1 MRWLKLTLQTTSKE
15 VDMKYIM
22 LLLMVATTATQA
34 AVDLPEVVTPDYR
47 EAKGNIYQIH
57 DNKAYKV
64 IVVDGEYLTSNE
76 WFPLDETG
84 YTKEH
89 VQKVKE
95 RQAKY
100 ANQFIK
106 KNRGY

>member
-1 MRWLKLTLQTTSKE
+1 M
-15 VDMKYIM
+15 VIM
-22 LLLMVATTATQA
+22 SSSQA
-34 AVDLPEVVTPDYR
+34 ANINSPDYR
-47 EAKGNIYQIH
+47 TAKGNVYQIYN
-57 DNKAYKV
+57 NKAYKV

-89 VQKVKE
+89 VQMVKE

>member
-1 MRWLKLTLQTTSKE
+1 
-15 VDMKYIM
+15 MKYIM
-22 LLLMVATTATQA
+22 LLLMVATTATKA
-34 AVDLPEVVTPDYR
+34 AFDIPEVSAPDYR
-47 EAKGNIYQIH
+47 TAKGNVYQIH

-100 ANQFIK
+100 ANQYIK

>member
-1 MRWLKLTLQTTSKE
+1 MSKE

-22 LLLMVATTATQA
+22 LLLATVLLSTTTAQA
-34 AVDLPEVVTPDYR
+34 AFDIPEYR
-47 EAKGNIYQIH
+47 TAKGNVYQIH

-64 IVVDGEYLTSNE
+64 VVVDGEYLTSNE

-100 ANQFIK
+100 VNDFIK

>member
-1 MRWLKLTLQTTSKE
+1 
-15 VDMKYIM
+15 MKYIM
-22 LLLMVATTATQA
+22 LLLLVVTSSSQA
-34 AVDLPEVVTPDYR
+34 AFDAPEYR
-47 EAKGNIYQIH
+47 TAKGNVYQIH

-64 IVVDGEYLTSNE
+64 IVVDGAYLTSNE

-106 KNRGY
+106 QNRGY

>member
-1 MRWLKLTLQTTSKE
+1 
-15 VDMKYIM
+15 MKFVM
-22 LLLMVATTATQA
+22 LLLLSATTAQA
-34 AVDLPEVVTPDYR
+34 AFDAPNYR
-47 EAKGNIYQIH
+47 TAKGNVYQIH

>member
-1 MRWLKLTLQTTSKE
+1 
-15 VDMKYIM
+15 MKYIM
-22 LLLMVATTATQA
+22 LLLMVATTTTQA
-34 AVDLPEVVTPDYR
+34 ANISYPEVVTPDYR
-47 EAKGNIYQIH
+47 TAKGNVYQIH

-95 RQAKY
+95 KQAKY

-106 KNRGY
+106 QNRGY

>member
-1 MRWLKLTLQTTSKE
+1 
-15 VDMKYIM
+15 MKYIM
-22 LLLMVATTATQA
+22 LLLLVVTSSSQA
-34 AVDLPEVVTPDYR
+34 ANINSPDYR
-47 EAKGNIYQIH
+47 TDKGNVYQIH

-84 YTKEH
+84 HTKEYA
-89 VQKVKE
+89 QKVKE
-95 RQAKY
+95 RQARY

-106 KNRGY
+106 QNRGY

>member
-1 MRWLKLTLQTTSKE
+1 
-15 VDMKYIM
+15 MKYIM
-22 LLLMVATTATQA
+22 LLLGTILLSTTSTQA
-34 AVDLPEVVTPDYR
+34 AFDVPEVVTQDYR
-47 EAKGNIYQIH
+47 IAKGNVYQIH

-89 VQKVKE
+89 VRKVKG
-95 RQAKY
+95 RQARY
-100 ANQFIK
+100 AKREF
-106 KNRGY
+106 KNASNK

>member
-1 MRWLKLTLQTTSKE
+1 
-15 VDMKYIM
+15 MKYIV
-22 LLLMVATTATQA
+22 LLLSTLLTTTVTQA
-34 AVDLPEVVTPDYR
+34 ANITSPEYR
-47 EAKGNIYQIH
+47 TAKGNVYQIH

-95 RQAKY
+95 RQARY

>member
-1 MRWLKLTLQTTSKE
+1 
-15 VDMKYIM
+15 M
-22 LLLMVATTATQA
+22 LLLLSVISAQAIAHNAQEVA
-34 AVDLPEVVTPDYR
+34 VPDYR
-47 EAKGNIYQIH
+47 SAKGNVYQIH

-100 ANQFIK
+100 ANDFIR

>member
-1 MRWLKLTLQTTSKE
+1 
-15 VDMKYIM
+15 M
-22 LLLMVATTATQA
+22 LLLIVATTATQA
-34 AVDLPEVVTPDYR
+34 AVGLPYYR
-47 EAKGNIYQIH
+47 EAKGNVYQIH

-95 RQAKY
+95 RQARH
-100 ANQFIK
+100 ANSFIK

>member
-1 MRWLKLTLQTTSKE
+1 
-15 VDMKYIM
+15 MKYIM

-34 AVDLPEVVTPDYR
+34 ANINSADYR
-47 EAKGNIYQIH
+47 TAKGNMYQIH

-64 IVVDGEYLTSNE
+64 ITVDGEYLTSNE

-89 VQKVKE
+89 VQMVKE
-95 RQAKY
+95 RQAKH
-100 ANQFIK
+100 ANDFIR

>member
-1 MRWLKLTLQTTSKE
+1 
-15 VDMKYIM
+15 MKY
-22 LLLMVATTATQA
+22 LLI
-34 AVDLPEVVTPDYR
+34 AVLLSTPCLTNADDDPIHAPVYLTH
-47 EAKGNIYQIH
+47 GNHIYQIH

-64 IVVDGEYLTSNE
+64 EIVDNKWYTTNQ
-76 WFPLDETG
+76 WFPLDQYG
-84 YTKEH
+84 YTEEH

-95 RQAKY
+95 RQAKK

>member
-1 MRWLKLTLQTTSKE
+1 
-15 VDMKYIM
+15 MKYVM
-22 LLLMVATTATQA
+22 LLLLSALSTQA
-34 AVDLPEVVTPDYR
+34 VAYDVPEAVTQDYGTPDYR
-47 EAKGNIYQIH
+47 TAKGNVYQIH

-89 VQKVKE
+89 VQMVKE

-100 ANQFIK
+100 AK
-106 KNRGY
+106 KEFKNASNK

>member
-1 MRWLKLTLQTTSKE
+1 
-15 VDMKYIM
+15 MKYVM
-22 LLLMVATTATQA
+22 LLLLSVLSAQAVAYD
-34 AVDLPEVVTPDYR
+34 VPDYR
-47 EAKGNIYQIH
+47 TAKGNVYQIH

-64 IVVDGEYLTSNE
+64 VVVDGEYLTSNE

-89 VQKVKE
+89 VQMAKE
-95 RQAKY
+95 RQAKH

-106 KNRGY
+106 QNRSY

>member
-1 MRWLKLTLQTTSKE
+1 
-15 VDMKYIM
+15 MKRLM
-22 LLLMVATTATQA
+22 LLLIVATTATQA
-34 AVDLPEVVTPDYR
+34 ANTNSPEYR
-47 EAKGNIYQIH
+47 TAKGNVYQIH

-100 ANQFIK
+100 ANSFIK

>member
-1 MRWLKLTLQTTSKE
+1 
-15 VDMKYIM
+15 MKYVM
-22 LLLMVATTATQA
+22 LLLLSVLSTQA
-34 AVDLPEVVTPDYR
+34 MAFDMPEVVTPDYR
-47 EAKGNIYQIH
+47 TAKGNVYQIH

-64 IVVDGEYLTSNE
+64 ITVDGEYLTSNE

-89 VQKVKE
+89 VQMVKE
-95 RQAKY
+95 RQAKH

>member
-1 MRWLKLTLQTTSKE
+1 
-15 VDMKYIM
+15 MKYIM
-22 LLLMVATTATQA
+22 LLLMVTTTATQA
-34 AVDLPEVVTPDYR
+34 AFDLPEVATPDYR
-47 EAKGNIYQIH
+47 TAKGNVYQIH

-89 VQKVKE
+89 VQMVKE

>member
-1 MRWLKLTLQTTSKE
+1 
-15 VDMKYIM
+15 MKYIM
-22 LLLMVATTATQA
+22 LLLIVATTATQA
-34 AVDLPEVVTPDYR
+34 IAFDIPEYR
-47 EAKGNIYQIH
+47 EAKGNVYQIH

-64 IVVDGEYLTSNE
+64 LVVDGEYLTSNE

-95 RQAKY
+95 RQAKH
-100 ANQFIK
+100 ANDFIK

>member
-1 MRWLKLTLQTTSKE
+1 
-15 VDMKYIM
+15 MKRLM
-22 LLLMVATTATQA
+22 LLLLSATLLATTATQA
-34 AVDLPEVVTPDYR
+34 AFDAPEYR
-47 EAKGNIYQIH
+47 TAKGNVYQIH

-89 VQKVKE
+89 VQMVKE

>member
-1 MRWLKLTLQTTSKE
+1 
-15 VDMKYIM
+15 M
-22 LLLMVATTATQA
+22 LLLMIATTATTATQA
-34 AVDLPEVVTPDYR
+34 AFDIPDYR
-47 EAKGNIYQIH
+47 TAKGNVYQIH

-89 VQKVKE
+89 IQMVKE
-95 RQAKY
+95 RQARY
-100 ANQFIK
+100 ANDFIR

>member
-1 MRWLKLTLQTTSKE
+1 MNKE
-15 VDMKYIM
+15 VGMKHIILLLAAM
-22 LLLMVATTATQA
+22 LLSTTATQA
-34 AVDLPEVVTPDYR
+34 AFDVPEYR
-47 EAKGNIYQIH
+47 TAKGNVYQIH

-95 RQAKY
+95 RQAKH

-106 KNRGY
+106 QNRGY

>member
-1 MRWLKLTLQTTSKE
+1 
-15 VDMKYIM
+15 MKHIM
-22 LLLMVATTATQA
+22 LLLATVILSTTATQA
-34 AVDLPEVVTPDYR
+34 IAFDAPDYR
-47 EAKGNIYQIH
+47 TARGNVYQIH

-64 IVVDGEYLTSNE
+64 IVVDGVYLTSNE

-95 RQAKY
+95 RQVKY

>member
-1 MRWLKLTLQTTSKE
+1 
-15 VDMKYIM
+15 M
-22 LLLMVATTATQA
+22 LILLAAALPVQATTYDAQ
-34 AVDLPEVVTPDYR
+34 DYR
-47 EAKGNIYQIH
+47 LAKGNVYQIH

-95 RQAKY
+95 RQARY
-100 ANQFIK
+100 ANDYIK

>member
-1 MRWLKLTLQTTSKE
+1 
-15 VDMKYIM
+15 MKYIM
-22 LLLMVATTATQA
+22 LLLLSALSMQA
-34 AVDLPEVVTPDYR
+34 IAYDVPKMVTPDYR
-47 EAKGNIYQIH
+47 EAKGNVYQIH

-64 IVVDGEYLTSNE
+64 IVADGEYLTSNE

-89 VQKVKE
+89 VQMVKE

>member
-1 MRWLKLTLQTTSKE
+1 
-15 VDMKYIM
+15 MKYIM
-22 LLLMVATTATQA
+22 LLLSTLLATTVTQA
-34 AVDLPEVVTPDYR
+34 AFDIPEVVTPDYR
-47 EAKGNIYQIH
+47 TAKGNVYQIH

-64 IVVDGEYLTSNE
+64 VVVDGEYLTSNE

-95 RQAKY
+95 RQARH
-100 ANQFIK
+100 ANQYIK
-106 KNRGY
+106 QNRGY

>member
-1 MRWLKLTLQTTSKE
+1 
-15 VDMKYIM
+15 MKYIM
-22 LLLMVATTATQA
+22 LLLLVVTTATQA
-34 AVDLPEVVTPDYR
+34 AYDVPDYR
-47 EAKGNIYQIH
+47 TAKGNVYQIH

-89 VQKVKE
+89 VQMVKE
-95 RQAKY
+95 RQARR

-106 KNRGY
+106 KNRGYWYELRYLFSR

>member
-1 MRWLKLTLQTTSKE
+1 MIKE
-15 VDMKYIM
+15 VGMKYIM
-22 LLLMVATTATQA
+22 ILLMIAATTAQA
-34 AVDLPEVVTPDYR
+34 ALDTPDYR
-47 EAKGNIYQIH
+47 TAKGNVYQIH

-89 VQKVKE
+89 VQMVKE
-95 RQAKY
+95 RQAKH
-100 ANQFIK
+100 ANDFIK

>member
-1 MRWLKLTLQTTSKE
+1 MNRL
-15 VDMKYIM
+15 M
-22 LLLMVATTATQA
+22 LLLTTVLLSTMATQA
-34 AVDLPEVVTPDYR
+34 AFDIPEYR
-47 EAKGNIYQIH
+47 TAKGNVYQIH

-89 VQKVKE
+89 VQMVKE
-95 RQAKY
+95 RQAKH

>member
-1 MRWLKLTLQTTSKE
+1 MSKGT
-15 VDMKYIM
+15 DMKYTM
-22 LLLMVATTATQA
+22 LLLATVLLSTTSTQA
-34 AVDLPEVVTPDYR
+34 AFDVPDYR
-47 EAKGNIYQIH
+47 TAKGNVYQIH
-57 DNKAYKV
+57 ENKAYKV

-89 VQKVKE
+89 VQMVKE